1 MLIVEEP
8 IGAYEKFPLK
18 DETYKII
25 GAGMNVFNE
34 LGNGFLEAVYQDAL
48 EVEFNLL
55 GMPYKR
61 EVPYQIYYKG
71 ERLSRRYIADFIVCD
86 EVVLELKAQELLV
99 KANHSQVVNY
109 LKASN
114 LKVGL
119 LINFGEKSLNYKR
132 FIK

>member
-1 MLIVEEP
+1 MDIIEEP
-8 IGAYEKFPLK
+8 ITEYEKFPLK
-18 DETYKII
+18 EETYSII
-25 GAGMNVFNE
+25 GACMNVFNE

-48 EVEFNLL
+48 EIEFQLL
-55 GMPYKR
+55 NIPYQR
-61 EVPYQIYYKG
+61 EVPFWVNYKG
-71 ERLSRRYIADFIVCD
+71 QKLNRKYIADFVLYD
-86 EVVLELKAQELLV
+86 SVVLELKAQDFIV

-119 LINFGEKSLNYKR
+119 LINFGEKSLVYKR

>member
-8 IGAYEKFPLK
+8 IGAYEKFPFK

-55 GMPYKR
+55 GIPYKR

-71 ERLSRRYIADFIVCD
+71 ERLSRRYIADFIVYD
-86 EVVLELKAQELLV
+86 EVVFELKAQEFLV

-119 LINFGEKSLNYKR
+119 LVNFGEKALNYKR

>member
-8 IGAYEKFPLK
+8 IGEYEKFPLK
-18 DETYKII
+18 DETYKIF
-25 GAGMNVFNE
+25 GACMNVFNE
-34 LGNGFLEAVYQDAL
+34 LGNGFLEAVHQDAL
-48 EVEFNLL
+48 EVEFNLV
-55 GMPYKR
+55 GIPYKR
-61 EVPYQIYYKG
+61 EVPYQMCYKG
-71 ERLSRRYIADFIVCD
+71 KRLNRKYVADYIVYDS
-86 EVVLELKAQELLV
+86 VVLELKAQEFIA
-99 KANHSQVVNY
+99 KANHNQVVNY

>member
-25 GAGMNVFNE
+25 GACMNVFNE

-55 GMPYKR
+55 GIPYKR

-71 ERLSRRYIADFIVCD
+71 ERLSRRYIADFIVYD
-86 EVVLELKAQELLV
+86 EVVLELKAQEFLV
-99 KANHSQVVNY
+99 KANHSQVLNY